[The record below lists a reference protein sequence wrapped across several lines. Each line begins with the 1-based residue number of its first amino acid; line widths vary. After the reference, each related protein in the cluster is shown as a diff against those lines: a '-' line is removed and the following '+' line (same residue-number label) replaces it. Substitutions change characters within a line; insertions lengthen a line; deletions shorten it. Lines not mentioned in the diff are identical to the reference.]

1 MARLYSNLLKTAGQ
15 RYYFALD
22 SVPGIVNP
30 GVATLTL
37 DGRSVAISDQ
47 SIAFRTPATA
57 ALTLAGLSLSS
68 PSLLSPATAALA
80 AQGRIAAL
88 STELT
93 IQVPAPRPIETAE
106 PTYEPTLLTQMVVSP
121 NKATLTIQALELNV
135 SQGGNIGFVSPAIAT
150 LTLNGLELNLGFL
163 PDQGT
168 LTIIGYAPTL
178 NLNTL
183 GEITPDPAV
192 LTMAGSE
199 PTIDIPFVWVDD
211 DPQPASTWI
220 DDPRA

>member
-47 SIAFRTPATA
+47 SVVFRTPATA
-57 ALTLAGLSLSS
+57 ALTLTGLSLSS
-68 PSLLSPATAALA
+68 PSLLTPATAALA
-80 AQGRIAAL
+80 AQGKIAAL
-88 STELT
+88 STEL
-93 IQVPAPRPIETAE
+93 IILVPAPSPIETPE
-106 PTYEPTLLTQMVVSP
+106 QTYEPTLITQLVVSP
-121 NKATLTIQALELNV
+121 NKATLTMQALELNV
-135 SQGGNIGFVSPAIAT
+135 SQGGNIGFVFPARAA
-150 LTLNGLELNLGFL
+150 LTLNGLALNLGFL
-163 PDQGT
+163 PDQAT
-168 LTIIGYAPTL
+168 LTLIGYAPTL
-178 NLNTL
+178 ELNTTN
-183 GEITPDPAV
+183 EVTPDPAILYMV
-192 LTMAGSE
+192 GSE